1 MTTVTSSTLFDTGKA
16 AMDLARRCTLK
27 LVDGIPPDK
36 LCHQPVPNANHALWV
51 LGHLACSDDFFATHL
66 GGRESVIDEK
76 WPELFGMGSKP
87 IDDPGAYPS
96 LEEVLA
102 ALERARQTMLE
113 TFQAMGEQKLMSPT
127 PDDWQ
132 AFAPTYAVVM
142 GSVAFHEGFHAGQ
155 VSAIRRSLGLGPALD
170 M

>member
-1 MTTVTSSTLFDTGKA
+1 MTTATSSTLFDTGKA

-66 GGRESVIDEK
+66 GGQKSVIDEK

-87 IDDPGAYPS
+87 IDDPSAYPS
-96 LEEVLA
+96 LEEVMT
-102 ALERARQTMLE
+102 ALERARQSMLE
-113 TFQAMGEQKLMSPT
+113 TFQAMGEQKLLSST

-132 AFAPTYAVVM
+132 PFAPTYATVM

-155 VSAIRRSLGLGPALD
+155 VSAIRRSLGLGSALE

>member
-1 MTTVTSSTLFDTGKA
+1 MTTATTSTLFDTGKA

-36 LCHQPVPNANHALWV
+36 LCHQPVPNTNHALWV
-51 LGHLACSDDFFATHL
+51 LGHLACSDDFFATSL
-66 GGRESVIDEK
+66 GGCESVIDEK

-87 IDDPGAYPS
+87 VDDPGAYPS
-96 LEEVLA
+96 LEEVMSG
-102 ALERARQTMLE
+102 LERARQGMLE
-113 TFQAMGEQKLMSPT
+113 TFRAMGEQKLMSAT

-132 AFAPTYAVVM
+132 AFAPTYATVM
-142 GSVAFHEGFHAGQ
+142 GSIAFHEGFHAGQ
-155 VSAIRRSLGLGPALD
+155 LSAVRRSLGLGQALE